1 MTHDRNNET
10 PPPRHR
16 DGGGAHAEENR
27 PRTYRVELRD
37 LWSEEEARAYDEAQ
51 RARHAAGNRTAGSA
65 GGSHS
70 AGSPGGSS
78 AGGRRR
84 KQGGNPQEE
93 SFFVRFARQ
102 YGWRAYAI
110 PVLLVITVWVLWDV
124 VFTGSDPEPAE
135 SSPAAASHEHSQQ
148 AGPNP
153 AEHTAA
159 PVGIKE
165 LPAGGAF
172 TEKGEGTYRVVGKPG
187 AAAGEGTEKVVRYVV
202 EIENGVD
209 TSSYG
214 GDDALANMV
223 DATLTNPK
231 GWIADPRFRFE
242 HVAADQNPT
251 MRIQLT
257 STGTTHA
264 TCGNDLEM
272 ETSCFYQ
279 DGQRLVI
286 NESRWVR
293 GASPFD
299 GDLGS
304 YRQYLL
310 NHEMGHGLG
319 YAAHEPCGGT
329 GELAPVMMQ
338 QTLSLD
344 NSVLYSIDSSEVYP
358 DDGAHCLYN
367 PWPYP
372 KGAQ

>member
-1 MTHDRNNET
+1 MARTDNDST
-10 PPPRHR
+10 PPHR
-16 DGGGAHAEENR
+16 PDDEGGG
-27 PRTYRVELRD
+27 V
-37 LWSEEEARAYDEAQ
+37 ARAHRFEEGEWEERSNGTMVRRIVVTPEDSHQEMR
-51 RARHAAGNRTAGSA
+51 RAHGRGQGHHRG
-65 GGSHS
+65 HD
-70 AGSPGGSS
+70 SS
-78 AGGRRR
+78 L
-84 KQGGNPQEE
+84 
-93 SFFVRFARQ
+93 VRFASQ

-110 PVLLVITVWVLWDV
+110 PVLLVITVWLLWDV
-124 VFTGSDPEPAE
+124 VLSSSDTQPAAE
-135 SSPAAASHEHSQQ
+135 SAASSAHDAEAQP
-148 AGPNP
+148 GPNP

-159 PVGIKE
+159 PVGIKD
-165 LPAGGAF
+165 LPPGGAF
-172 TEKGEGTYRVVGKPG
+172 TEKGDGTYRVVGTPG
-187 AAAGEGTEKVVRYVV
+187 AAAGEGTERVVRYVV
-202 EIENGVD
+202 EVENGVD
-209 TSSYG
+209 TASYG
-214 GDDALANMV
+214 GDDALARMI

-242 HVAADQNPT
+242 HVAPGDKPT

-257 STGTTHA
+257 STVTTHA

-299 GDLGS
+299 GDIGS

-358 DDGAHCLYN
+358 DDGAHCQYN

-372 KGAQ
+372 KGAQR